1 MSTSTNTGS
10 GSAPASFTRA
20 CDVLVI
26 GGGVA
31 GVCAAVAAARGG
43 ADTMLVERIGF
54 LGGAATA
61 AAVNQWMGWKTE
73 GGQQIIAGLGQE
85 LVERLVTRGGA
96 PGFGW
101 ATLSTG
107 LRIDSV
113 HFDPE
118 ILKVVLDDILTEA
131 GVTTL
136 FHAIASGADRQS
148 RTITAVRFLTKGG
161 ELTVT
166 PRIVIDTS
174 GDLDVLH
181 AVGCEMLPLE
191 EGEELQPGSTYFKMG
206 PLDLGPYD
214 AMSAEERLVIARRG
228 VAQGVLG
235 RLAISCFPV
244 PGTQEAWFNVTR
256 FPVDGTDPFALSRAE
271 MKGRRMAL
279 AAAQFMAAN
288 VPGFEK
294 GRLTGFAT
302 QVGIRETRRVRGRVV
317 VTEQDLRDGRRFPDT
332 VAIAA
337 FPIDVHETR
346 GVETRLERM
355 GGPDHHYSIPL
366 GSLIPESLDNALVA
380 GRGLSAT
387 HTAFGALRIMPQAM
401 ATGQAA
407 GVAAALSVS
416 RNAPPAELP
425 ASLVQEEL
433 RTGGAILEAAG

>member
-1 MSTSTNTGS
+1 MNNQSN
-10 GSAPASFTRA
+10 PLIASLPGRS

-31 GVCAAVAAARGG
+31 GVCAAVAAARSG

-73 GGQQIIAGLGQE
+73 AGKQIIAGLGQE
-85 LVERLVTRGGA
+85 MIDRLIARGGSN
-96 PGFGW
+96 GFDWGI
-101 ATLSTG
+101 LSTG
-107 LRIDSV
+107 LRIDRV
-113 HFDPE
+113 VFDPE
-118 ILKVVLDDILTEA
+118 ILKVVLDDMLSEA
-131 GVTTL
+131 GVATL
-136 FHAIASGADRQS
+136 FHATASGAERQG

-214 AMSAEERLVIARRG
+214 AMSAEERLAIARRG
-228 VAQGVLG
+228 VAEGALG

-271 MKGRRMAL
+271 MEGRRMAL

-317 VTEQDLRDGRRFPDT
+317 VTENDLRAGRQFDDAI
-332 VAIAA
+332 AIAA

-346 GVETRLERM
+346 GTATRLERV
-355 GGPDHHYSIPL
+355 GGPNHHYSIPL
-366 GSLIPESLDNALVA
+366 GSLIPVSLDNALVA
-380 GRGLSAT
+380 GRGISAT
-387 HTAFGALRIMPQAM
+387 HVAFGALRIMPQAM

-407 GVAAALSVS
+407 GTAAALAAT
-416 RNAPPAELP
+416 RNSPVGDLP
-425 ASLVQEEL
+425 FADIRDGLLKQ
-433 RTGGAILEAAG
+433 GAILAAS

>member
-1 MSTSTNTGS
+1 MSININ
-10 GSAPASFTRA
+10 APARFTRG
-20 CDVLVI
+20 CDVLVV

-43 ADTMLVERIGF
+43 AETLLVERIGF

-73 GGQQIIAGLGQE
+73 AGQQIVAGLGQE
-85 LVERLVTRGGA
+85 LVDRLVARGGA

-107 LRIDSV
+107 LRIDSI

-118 ILKVVLDDILTEA
+118 ILKVVLDDILAEA

-136 FHAIASGADRQS
+136 FHSSASGVDHQG

-166 PRIVIDTS
+166 PRIVIDAS

-181 AVGCEMLPLE
+181 AAGCEMLPLE
-191 EGEELQPGSTYFKMG
+191 EDEELQPGSTYFKMG
-206 PLDLGPYD
+206 PLDLGPYN

-228 VAQGVLG
+228 VEQGVLG

-271 MKGRRMAL
+271 VTGRRMAL
-279 AAAQFMAAN
+279 AASHFMAAN
-288 VPGFEK
+288 VPGFER

-317 VTEQDLRDGRRFPDT
+317 VTEADLRAGRRFADT
-332 VAIAA
+332 IAIAS

-346 GVETRLERM
+346 GVQTRLERM
-355 GGPDHHYSIPL
+355 GGPDHHYAIPL
-366 GSLIPESLDNALVA
+366 GCLIPESLDNALVA

-407 GVAAALSVS
+407 GVAAALAVTS
-416 RNAPPAELP
+416 NAPPAELP
-425 ASLVQEEL
+425 VGIVQEVL
-433 RTGGAILEAAG
+433 RAGNAILEAAA

>member
-1 MSTSTNTGS
+1 MSTNNNLFSPRL
-10 GSAPASFTRA
+10 PAQS

-31 GVCAAVAAARGG
+31 GVCAAVAAARSG
-43 ADTMLVERIGF
+43 AKTMLVERISF

-73 GGQQIIAGLGQE
+73 AGEQIIAGLGQE
-85 LVERLVTRGGA
+85 MIDRLIARGGSE
-96 PGFGW
+96 GFDWGI
-101 ATLSTG
+101 LSTG
-107 LRIDSV
+107 LRIDRV
-113 HFDPE
+113 VFDPE
-118 ILKVVLDDILTEA
+118 ILKVVLDDMMTDA

-136 FHAIASGADRQS
+136 FHAAASGAERQG
-148 RTITAVRFLTKGG
+148 RAITAVRFLTKGG
-161 ELTVT
+161 EVT
-166 PRIVIDTS
+166 IHPRVVIDSS

-206 PLDLGPYD
+206 PLDLGPYN

-228 VAQGVLG
+228 VAEGALG

-244 PGTQEAWFNVTR
+244 PGTAEAWFNVTR

-271 MKGRRMAL
+271 MEGRRMAL
-279 AAAQFMAAN
+279 AAANFMTAN
-288 VPGFEK
+288 VPGFER

-302 QVGIRETRRVRGRVV
+302 QVGIRETRRVRGRIV
-317 VTEQDLRDGRRFPDT
+317 VTEADLRSGRRFEDT
-332 VAIAA
+332 IAIGA

-346 GVETRLERM
+346 GTATRLERM
-355 GGPDHHYSIPL
+355 GGPDHHYAIPL
-366 GSLIPESLDNALVA
+366 GSLIPVALDNALVA
-380 GRGLSAT
+380 GRGISAT

-407 GVAAALSVS
+407 GVAAALAAT
-416 RNAPPAELP
+416 RNSP
-425 ASLVQEEL
+425 VHEL
-433 RTGGAILEAAG
+433 RFSDVEAGLLRQGAVLQAA